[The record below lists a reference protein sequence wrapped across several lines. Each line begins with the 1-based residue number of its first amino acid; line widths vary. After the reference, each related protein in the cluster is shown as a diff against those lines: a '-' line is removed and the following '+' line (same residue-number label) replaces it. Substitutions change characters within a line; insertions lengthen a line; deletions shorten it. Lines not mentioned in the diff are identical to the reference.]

1 MSVEADFYSAQGM
14 FQRDTSATWTWDMAD
29 IDRFMDYS
37 VVPGQANQSV
47 EVTRSVV
54 STNNDLRPGVT
65 LDVTLNPAPGLINF
79 YAVRIPPI

>member
-1 MSVEADFYSAQGM
+1 MSVEADFYSAKGI
-14 FQRDTSATWTWDMAD
+14 FQRDKFTTWTWEMAD

-47 EVTRSVV
+47 EVTRCVV
-54 STNNDLRPGVT
+54 STNNDLWPGVT
-65 LDVTLNPAPGLINF
+65 LDVTLDPAPGLINF

>member
-1 MSVEADFYSAQGM
+1 
-14 FQRDTSATWTWDMAD
+14 
-29 IDRFMDYS
+29 MDYS